1 MSFQNSTLRRYVFSS
16 AIAHP
21 HFDLHYEASILSI
34 SACAFAGDTSSPGPQ
49 SRITTIGSSGGCRKS
64 PSFDHNEFMAIRRSR
79 ERRPSVVDIVDGVL
93 FAFAGLAT
101 IWLAYLVFRASIQP
115 GWPMLLLIVFWVLL
129 TYLLLPRLHRILTR
143 LYVPGYFI
151 GRARTSDG
159 LLGDPVNL
167 ALRGH
172 EPQVHAAMT
181 RASWIRA
188 DDLSLTSGRRILT
201 STLSRRSYAEA
212 PVSPLHLFDR
222 QQDFAYQQEV
232 AGSPSKRHHVRF
244 WRCPEGW
251 MLPGGYEVDWLA
263 AGTYDRSVG
272 LSLFTLQVTHKIEEN
287 TDIERDFIVETVSA
301 ASPEVE
307 VEVIE
312 NFSTGYHSRNG
323 GGDLIITDGNLP
335 IIDVRRIEVPE
346 TAEVEHTDSRDK
358 RPAQIVFGAGVGF
371 FRGLG
376 YLLIALLLLPV
387 SRPVRPWGGCRGRA
401 SGADPGG
408 RRGRPSCIDRYRIGD
423 CRFHRPQL
431 GAAGADVVGRV
442 DHNRRIHRQC
452 QRIRSRHLGHQPA
465 NRRAQ
470 HHGLARLIQPPGSRV
485 RHQGA
490 ASSQARCWTAI
501 RACRYL
507 IVNRLT
513 GFW

>member
-1 MSFQNSTLRRYVFSS
+1 MS
-16 AIAHP
+16 
-21 HFDLHYEASILSI
+21 
-34 SACAFAGDTSSPGPQ
+34 Q
-49 SRITTIGSSGGCRKS
+49 SR
-64 PSFDHNEFMAIRRSR
+64 SFDQNEFMAIRRSR
-79 ERRPSVVDIVDGVL
+79 ERRPSVMDIVDGAL

-129 TYLLLPRLHRILTR
+129 TYLLLPRVHRILTR

-167 ALRGH
+167 ALRGR
-172 EPQVHAAMT
+172 EAQVHAAMA
-181 RASWIRA
+181 RAGWIRA

-251 MLPGGYEVDWLA
+251 MLPGGYAVDWLA
-263 AGTYDRSVG
+263 AGTYDKSVG

-287 TDIERDFIVETVSA
+287 TDVERDYIVETVSA
-301 ASPEVE
+301 ASPEVG

-335 IIDVRRIEVPE
+335 IIDVRPVEVPE
-346 TAEVEHTDSRDK
+346 TAEVVHTDSRDK
-358 RPAQIVFGAGVGF
+358 RPAQIAFGAGVAF
-371 FRGLG
+371 FRGLVF
-376 YLLIALLLLPV
+376 LPIALLLLLLPAQYAAQGMNV
-387 SRPVRPWGGCRGRA
+387 DGMTVEGGRPALIVVGSALALIGLIDIGLAIAVFVGRNWARVLLMLSCVLTTTVAFIGNANGSEAVTLATSLPTVGLNIMVLLALSSHRARVYATRGRHIPKHVA
-401 SGADPGG
+401 G
-408 RRGRPSCIDRYRIGD
+408 RAYAQAAIPS
-423 CRFHRPQL
+423 
-431 GAAGADVVGRV
+431 
-442 DHNRRIHRQC
+442 
-452 QRIRSRHLGHQPA
+452 
-465 NRRAQ
+465 
-470 HHGLARLIQPPGSRV
+470 
-485 RHQGA
+485 
-490 ASSQARCWTAI
+490 
-501 RACRYL
+501 
-507 IVNRLT
+507 
-513 GFW
+513 